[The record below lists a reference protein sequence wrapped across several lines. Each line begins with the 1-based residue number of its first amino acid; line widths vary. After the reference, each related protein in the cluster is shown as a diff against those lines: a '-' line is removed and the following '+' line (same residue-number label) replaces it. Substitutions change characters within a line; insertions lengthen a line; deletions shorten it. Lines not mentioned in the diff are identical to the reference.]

1 MRTNVPATL
10 PAGYRIGRMTR
21 DEAGLLDTW
30 AAEEG
35 WNPGLSDIA
44 TAWACDPDAFIALRH
59 GNECVGGGAIVAY
72 GQDAGFM
79 GLFIM
84 RADVRR
90 QGLGRVLWHERLRR
104 LRARLKPG
112 APIGMDGVFEMT
124 PFYEAGG
131 FTYLYRD
138 LRFQGDAAGT
148 LDPDAVPLD
157 RVPSAMVDEYDA
169 AVSGIRRPAFMR
181 AWTTQPNGQ
190 GYAILRGDALTCYGF
205 RRPCRSGHK
214 IGPLYADDA
223 ATAERLLGSLLS
235 GIPGEPV
242 SLDVPE
248 PNAAALGIMNDL
260 SWQQSFGCARMVNGT
275 AAEMKVAF
283 VYGVTSFEFG

>member
-1 MRTNVPATL
+1 
-10 PAGYRIGRMTR
+10 MTR

-35 WNPGLSDIA
+35 WNPGLSDIS
-44 TAWACDPDAFIALRH
+44 TAWAFDPEAFIALRH
-59 GNECVGGGAIVAY
+59 GDECVGGGAIIAY
-72 GQDAGFM
+72 GRDAGFM

-90 QGLGRVLWHERLRR
+90 QGLGRLLWHERLRR
-104 LRARLKPG
+104 LRARLKPE
-112 APIGMDGVFEMT
+112 APIGMDGVFEMA

-157 RVPSAMVDEYDA
+157 RVPAATVDEYDA
-169 AVSGIRRPAFMR
+169 TVSGIRRPAFMH
-181 AWTTQPNGQ
+181 AWTAQPNGQ
-190 GYAILRGDALTCYGF
+190 GFAMLRGGTLTGYGF
-205 RRPCRSGHK
+205 RRRCRTGHK

-223 ATAERLLGSLLS
+223 ATARRLLSSLLS

-248 PNAAALGIMNDL
+248 PNIAALGIMKDL
-260 SWQQSFGCARMVNGT
+260 GWQQSFGCARMVNGP
-275 AAEMKVAF
+275 APAMQVPRVF
-283 VYGVTSFEFG
+283 GVTSFEFG